1 VSRARGKHWEIVAER
16 WLRKHKV
23 NIIGRNY
30 SCRFGEI
37 DLIARDGEEIAFV
50 EVKYRSR
57 SGYGSGAEHVT
68 RSKQRRIVSTARQ
81 YLQHHRHAPAQ
92 VFRFDVISISESPD
106 KAQIRWIKSAFEA
119 V

>member
-16 WLRKHKV
+16 WLRQQKAH
-23 NIIGRNY
+23 IIGRNY

-37 DLIARDGEEIAFV
+37 DLIARDGGDIAFV

-68 RSKQRRIVSTARQ
+68 RSKQRKIVSTARQ
-81 YLQHHRHAPAQ
+81 YLQNHRYAPAQ
-92 VFRFDVISISESPD
+92 VFRFDVISISDSPEGT
-106 KAQIRWIKSAFEA
+106 QIQWIKSAFEA